1 MASADIAALR
11 LCAQGI
17 SCPSSTVHEAVSRLL
32 AVQAQDRP
40 SSLWAIG
47 LRSSASKI
55 ADVERAV
62 ASGSIV
68 RTWLMRGTLH
78 FTAAEDLRWLLHL
91 VAPRLIARSKRRDE
105 QLRLDDLVYEQCRE
119 ILIRAMDSQG
129 QMTRSDIMVAL
140 ERKGITTTG
149 QRAYHILR
157 HLALQGVIC
166 FGPMIGREPSFV
178 LLDNWVQS
186 SKNITR
192 EQALGELAVRY
203 FSGHGPA
210 TAQDLVWWSGLTMAE
225 VRKSIE
231 AAGSRL
237 NEETMDGITYFSGP
251 SRSGTNGGSNA
262 HLLPAFDEY
271 IIGYKERSAIL
282 DRGHTKDVLSS
293 NGIFYP
299 ALIIDGC
306 VQGTWR
312 GRRSKN
318 GITVEVKPFYRLNSL
333 DIDSLEGAASRY
345 GAFLDVPVSINVRK
359 AEGE

>member
-105 QLRLDDLVYEQCRE
+105 QLRLDDLVYERSSD
-119 ILIRAMDSQG
+119 ILISELDSQG

-149 QRAYHILR
+149 QRGYHILR

-251 SRSGTNGGSNA
+251 SRSGTGENT
-262 HLLPAFDEY
+262 HVLLPAFDEY
-271 IIGYKERSAIL
+271 IIGYKERGALL
-282 DRGHTKDVLSS
+282 DREHTKDVLSS

-299 ALIIDGC
+299 ALVIEGL

-312 GRRSKN
+312 GRRSKA
-318 GITVEVKPFYRLNSL
+318 GITVEVKPFYRLNSS

>member
-32 AVQAQDRP
+32 VVQAQDRP

-105 QLRLDDLVYEQCRE
+105 QLRLDDPVYERSSD
-119 ILIRAMDSQG
+119 ILISELDSQG

-186 SKNITR
+186 SKNITG

-210 TAQDLVWWSGLTMAE
+210 TAQDLVWWSGLTMEE

-251 SRSGTNGGSNA
+251 SRSGTGENT
-262 HLLPAFDEY
+262 HVLLPAFDEY
-271 IIGYKERSAIL
+271 IIGYKERGALL
-282 DRGHTKDVLSS
+282 DREHTKNVLSS

-299 ALIIDGC
+299 ALVIEGL

-312 GRRSKN
+312 GRRSKA
-318 GITVEVKPFYRLNSL
+318 GITVEVKPFYRLNSS
-333 DIDSLEGAASRY
+333 DIDSLEHAVKRY
-345 GAFLDVPVSINVRK
+345 STFLDVPISLSSM
-359 AEGE
+359 G